1 MNAAA
6 PETPAQQQLG
16 GDDEVSTTKQQQ
28 LFAPSKKTEMSFLP
42 TGNHTM
48 ETFAASASASSEDRD
63 PSLAGNHSSDGSAG
77 RMSPLRSSSS
87 EEMPAAAAAAASV
100 ESPAISAE
108 EQARRDEQASI
119 ELARAMME
127 EEAMASYA
135 VSYEISMDYL
145 RNNQTEYS
153 QEDLAA
159 LEAAVQEEE
168 NAGEDNEVD
177 VSGMSYDMMLRLGE
191 QIGDVKLERWAQKA
205 QQVIDSL
212 PTSTFDPAEKKE
224 SPNDCDVKCLI
235 CQCHYDK
242 GEKLR
247 TLPCNHCF
255 HTDCVDQWLLSKDF
269 CPYCRTS
276 LADDG
281 DDKKEG

>member
-6 PETPAQQQLG
+6 STPETPAHQQPPAK
-16 GDDEVSTTKQQQ
+16 DSVAV
-28 LFAPSKKTEMSFLP
+28 FAPTKKTDNAFLP

-48 ETFAASASASSEDRD
+48 ETFASASSEDRE
-63 PSLAGNHSSDGSAG
+63 PSLAGVDSEAG
-77 RMSPLRSSSS
+77 GRSSPQSRASS
-87 EEMPAAAAAAASV
+87 VASADDSVPAAAAAAAP
-100 ESPAISAE
+100 ESPGISAE

-127 EEAMASYA
+127 EEAMASYQ

-145 RNNQTEYS
+145 RNNQAEFS

-168 NAGEDNEVD
+168 AADAEGNEVD

-205 QQVIDSL
+205 QQVIESL
-212 PTSTFDPAEKKE
+212 PLSVFDPSETKE
-224 SPNDCDVKCLI
+224 SPNDCDVKCLV
-235 CQCHYDK
+235 CQCQYEK
-242 GEKLR
+242 GEKIR
-247 TLPCNHCF
+247 TLSCQHCF
-255 HTDCVDQWLLSKDF
+255 HAECVDQWLLSKDF

-276 LADDG
+276 LE
-281 DDKKEG
+281 KEEEG

>member
-1 MNAAA
+1 MMNAAA
-6 PETPAQQQLG
+6 PKTPAQQQSGG
-16 GDDEVSTTKQQQ
+16 GDKKKSQQPQ
-28 LFAPSKKTEMSFLP
+28 LFAPSKKPDASFLP

-48 ETFAASASASSEDRD
+48 ETFASASLSSEDRE
-63 PSLAGNHSSDGSAG
+63 PSLAGGSSGSVGG
-77 RMSPLRSSSS
+77 RMSPQSTD
-87 EEMPAAAAAAASV
+87 PAAMP
-100 ESPAISAE
+100 ESPIVSAE

-145 RNNQTEYS
+145 RNNQAEFS

-168 NAGEDNEVD
+168 NEEDEDAAAD

-191 QIGDVKLERWAQKA
+191 QIGDVKLERWAQRA

-212 PTSTFDPAEKKE
+212 PTSTFDPPETKE

-235 CQCHYDK
+235 CQCQYEK
-242 GEKLR
+242 GEQLR
-247 TLPCNHCF
+247 TLPCHHCF
-255 HTDCVDQWLLSKDF
+255 HSECVDQWLKSKDF

-276 LADDG
+276 LSDDNET
-281 DDKKEG
+281 EG